1 MKNTSFPFR
10 RFSLV
15 LAAGFGFTMLAS
27 ASPARAGESTASM
40 TVTAEVAA
48 NCLIS
53 ANPLDF
59 GSYDPVGA
67 HASVALEGAS
77 NLDVTCTDGTDAVIV
92 FDMGTSGGS
101 GRAMQNGAHELSYE
115 LYSDAGR
122 SIHWG
127 DIEADGVSY
136 TGTGIQ
142 EAVYVYGRI
151 AAGQNVPAGTYT
163 DNVIATVTF

>member
-1 MKNTSFPFR
+1 MRNIFFSR
-10 RFSLV
+10 RFSTL

-27 ASPARAGESTASM
+27 GSPAEAGQSTASM

-53 ANPLDF
+53 ANPLEF

-67 HASVALEGAS
+67 NASSDLDGAS
-77 NLDVTCTDGTDAVIV
+77 SLDVTCTDGSDAVIV

-101 GRAMQNGAHELSYE
+101 NRAMQNGAHQLNYE

-122 SIHWG
+122 SIVWG
-127 DIEADGVSY
+127 ALEADGLDY
-136 TGTGIQ
+136 TGTGTQ
-142 EAVYVYGRI
+142 EAVSVYGRI
-151 AAGQNVPAGTYT
+151 AAGQNVPAGSYS
-163 DNVIATVTF
+163 DSVIATVTF